1 MIRAYNHAGAV
12 NHQTFLMAVNDMDM
26 NNGCLEVVPGS
37 HKQQVPLGANKAS
50 PSTLPKDHD
59 PKVQCI
65 EPAWEAKQTWIP
77 VPMSAG
83 SILVFGSYLA
93 HRSGPNS
100 SQKPRA
106 AIYATVSPYQDVC

>member
-1 MIRAYNHAGAV
+1 
-12 NHQTFLMAVNDMDM
+12 MAVNDMDM

-37 HKQQVPLGANKAS
+37 HKQQVPLGANKVRNHL
-50 PSTLPKDHD
+50 TFQRQTNG
-59 PKVQCI
+59 QCI
-65 EPAWEAKQTWIP
+65 EPSWEAKQTWVP

-106 AIYATVSPYQDVC
+106 AIYATVCGF

>member
-1 MIRAYNHAGAV
+1 MIRAYNHVGAV
-12 NHQTFLMAVNDMDM
+12 NHQTFLMAVNDTDM

-37 HKQQVPLGANKAS
+37 HKQQVPLGANKVS
-50 PSTLPKDHD
+50 LPSDIRLDAD
-59 PKVQCI
+59 VQCI

-106 AIYATVSPYQDVC
+106 AIYATVCLC